1 MPRFPKDEPV
11 GVIPAVLLPF
21 HEDLSIDERS
31 FKAHLTDIAN
41 VEGLSAITVNAH
53 STEVASCTADEQR
66 LVMEIAGETVG
77 DRLSRL
83 EGGDPAQDPSGIPSV
98 CRPGRDEEELAALRW

>member
-1 MPRFPKDEPV
+1 MTMD
-11 GVIPAVLLPF
+11 
-21 HEDLSIDERS
+21 DLAIVRARLSELWRRIERLE
-31 FKAHLTDIAN
+31 AMLQGYVPPI
-41 VEGLSAITVNAH
+41 
-53 STEVASCTADEQR
+53 
-66 LVMEIAGETVG
+66 ETVG